1 MSLLIWILVALAA
14 IPAVMSLWNV
24 SLLRPPPRITDALR
38 PDSVSV
44 LIPARNE
51 ADNIGAALD
60 SVIAS
65 AGDADVEILVLDDDS
80 TDETAAI
87 VRARAAADARVRL
100 LSGGPVAS
108 GLWGKPVACARL
120 ARAARGRV
128 LLFMDADVRL
138 QGDAIGRIVA
148 GLDQSGAAML
158 SGIPKQITHTTGERL
173 IVPLIHF
180 VLVGFLPMFAM
191 RRSAS
196 PGFAAACGQLLAVRR
211 DAYDN
216 VGGHR
221 AVADRVHDA
230 MALAR
235 QFRHRGYL
243 TDLADFTTIAHCRM
257 YGNWREVVA
266 GFAKNAHEGLGSPGG
281 IVPWTVLLFGGQ
293 SAWLLALPW
302 ALSSAAGLAA
312 VATTALLVMGTR
324 MRLAMRFE
332 TDMKAVLLHP
342 VGVAAL
348 VAIQWYALLRR
359 MLGRP
364 VAWKSRLVGG

>member
-1 MSLLIWILVALAA
+1 MTVLVWTLVVLAA
-14 IPAVMSLWNV
+14 IPAVMSMWNL
-24 SLLRPPPRITDALR
+24 SLLRPPPRAGSALSS
-38 PDSVSV
+38 DSVSV

-51 ADNIGAALD
+51 ADNIAAALD

-65 AGDADVEILVLDDDS
+65 AGNSDLEILVLDDDS
-80 TDETAAI
+80 TDSTAAI
-87 VRARAAADARVRL
+87 VSAYAAADTRVRL
-100 LSGGPVAS
+100 LRGGPVAS

-120 ARAARGRV
+120 ARAARGQV
-128 LLFMDADVRL
+128 LMFMDADVRL
-138 QGDAIGRIVA
+138 EGDAIARIVT

-158 SGIPKQITHTTGERL
+158 SGIPRQITHTMAERL

-211 DAYDN
+211 DAYEN

-235 QFRHRGYL
+235 QLRDKGYL
-243 TDLADFTTIAHCRM
+243 TDLADFTTIASCRM
-257 YGNWREVVA
+257 YRNWREVVA

-281 IVPWTVLLFGGQ
+281 LLPWTVLLFGGQ
-293 SAWLLALPW
+293 SAWLLVLPW
-302 ALSSAAGLAA
+302 ALSSATGLAA
-312 VATTALLVMGTR
+312 MALTALLVMGTR
-324 MRLAMRFE
+324 VRLAMRFE
-332 TDMKAVLLHP
+332 TDLKAVWLHP
-342 VGVAAL
+342 VGIAAL
-348 VAIQWYALLRR
+348 VGIQWYALLRR
-359 MLGRP
+359 LLGRP
-364 VAWKSRLVGG
+364 VAWKSRLASG